1 MFIKNMEFFTIV
13 LCIIFLVGAST
24 VYGCDVNDLSNDL
37 SSNELLKNDSSI
49 KDNGNLNVDNLDVV
63 SENNDA
69 GPDELNGKTIGDE
82 GDLKNFNNASMNN
95 VAIQNNSIIS
105 NFDNINII
113 DTKTINDG
121 TFDDLNRMIQDIKPG
136 ETLELDRDFFNTQDG
151 HFVDIPITIDIDH
164 ITINGNYHTLDAR
177 NLSSFFYI
185 TAHDVTIIN
194 LNFINGYYKSDR

>member
-1 MFIKNMEFFTIV
+1 MEFFTIV

-95 VAIQNNSIIS
+95 VAIQNNSII
-105 NFDNINII
+105 
-113 DTKTINDG
+113 
-121 TFDDLNRMIQDIKPG
+121 
-136 ETLELDRDFFNTQDG
+136 
-151 HFVDIPITIDIDH
+151 
-164 ITINGNYHTLDAR
+164 
-177 NLSSFFYI
+177 
-185 TAHDVTIIN
+185 
-194 LNFINGYYKSDR
+194 